1 MVKNM
6 CEPGTLRPAHE
17 ESCLLRS
24 AFSSH
29 SSVETVIDFIGR
41 WPCIVF
47 PLHTEMDAFEGESVI
62 PVWQEDWRK
71 QACSFCDARVARI
84 IAGTYR
90 GDRML
95 SASPA
100 HFSSVVGKLD

>member
-6 CEPGTLRPAHE
+6 CEPGTLRLAHE

-29 SSVETVIDFIGR
+29 SSVETVIELQWSLAMHRFPFAHGNGR
-41 WPCIVF
+41 
-47 PLHTEMDAFEGESVI
+47 LRGREVI